1 MIMFFSRK
9 KNDIETIE
17 DKSEAIKLN
26 TVNGVVNAKKILSV
40 NGKHVIYLDQYGNVK
55 EALLK

>member
-40 NGKHVIYLDQYGNVK
+40 NGKHVIYLDQYGSVK

>member
-1 MIMFFSRK
+1 MFWLK
-9 KNDIETIE
+9 KEQPIDVIENDENI
-17 DKSEAIKLN
+17 IKLQ
-26 TVNGVVNAKKILSV
+26 TTNGTVNAKKILSV

>member
-1 MIMFFSRK
+1 MMFFSRK

-17 DKSEAIKLN
+17 NNESFIKLN
-26 TVNGVVNAKKILSV
+26 TVNGIVNAKKILSV
-40 NGKHVIYLDQYGNVK
+40 NGKHVIYVDQYGNVK

>member
-1 MIMFFSRK
+1 MMFFSRK
-9 KNDIETIE
+9 QNNIETVD

-26 TVNGVVNAKKILSV
+26 TINGTVNAKKILSV
-40 NGKHVIYLDQYGNVK
+40 NGKHVVYIDQYGNVK